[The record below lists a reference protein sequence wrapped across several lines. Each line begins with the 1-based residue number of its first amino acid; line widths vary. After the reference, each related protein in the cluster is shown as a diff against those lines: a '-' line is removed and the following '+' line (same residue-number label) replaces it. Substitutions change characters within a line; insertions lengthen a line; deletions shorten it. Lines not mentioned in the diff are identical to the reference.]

1 MEMRTLKVYLPC
13 LADHVYQ
20 LVKLQHGWPS
30 DDARL
35 RHFGTRLHVTWGPS
49 TPQQHLYSSLQQGH
63 GLLVRPGARC
73 SFALQST
80 QASGLE
86 EDYVVGSFV
95 GCQLD
100 WSSQRFGRPLSES
113 GRSDWAGGVQR
124 QSSKRSRGGRGR
136 GGRHENEVQ

>member
-30 DDARL
+30 DDARPPATL
-35 RHFGTRLHVTWGPS
+35 WDPASRDVGAS
-49 TPQQHLYSSLQQGH
+49 TPQQHPVFIRVCSSAMVCWSDQEHAAL
-63 GLLVRPGARC
+63 
-73 SFALQST
+73 FALQST

-100 WSSQRFGRPLSES
+100 WSSQRFGAAAVGEWKVRL
-113 GRSDWAGGVQR
+113 GRRSATSVLEAI
-124 QSSKRSRGGRGR
+124 KRGERTRR
-136 GGRHENEVQ
+136 ET

>member
-1 MEMRTLKVYLPC
+1 MKVYLPC

-30 DDARL
+30 DDARPPA
-35 RHFGTRLHVTWGPS
+35 TRWDPASRDVGAS
-49 TPQQHLYSSLQQGH
+49 TPQQHPVFIRVCSSAMVCWSDQEHAAL
-63 GLLVRPGARC
+63 
-73 SFALQST
+73 FALQST

-100 WSSQRFGRPLSES
+100 WSSQRFGRPLSAS

-124 QSSKRSRGGRGR
+124 QSSKRSRGGRER